1 MKKVL
6 LVDGDIVAFQA
17 ASLNQ
22 SVWEWEPDRVTVQC
36 DLESAYA
43 RCASYISKVKKDLD
57 ADEVLVTMSCRDK
70 AYHRKDI
77 LPSYKGN
84 RVGSKPPVGLREIKD
99 WMLKEWDSFEYPKLE
114 ADDVMGILS
123 THPKFRANTIKIIV
137 SEDKDMQ
144 TIPGYVYNPA
154 KDTAERLITEEMAD
168 YFFFMQTLMGDTT
181 DGYKGCPGIGEVSAA
196 KVLDKAIADGVPLWT
211 AVTEQ
216 FIKKGLDVDEALV
229 QARMARI
236 LRAEDYNI
244 KTHEVKLWEPTN

>member
-1 MKKVL
+1 MSW
-6 LVDGDIVAFQA
+6 
-17 ASLNQ
+17 AS
-22 SVWEWEPDRVTVQC
+22 
-36 DLESAYA
+36 
-43 RCASYISKVKKDLD
+43 
-57 ADEVLVTMSCRDK
+57 
-70 AYHRKDI
+70 H
-77 LPSYKGN
+77 
-84 RVGSKPPVGLREIKD
+84 
-99 WMLKEWDSFEYPKLE
+99 SF
-114 ADDVMGILS
+114 LS